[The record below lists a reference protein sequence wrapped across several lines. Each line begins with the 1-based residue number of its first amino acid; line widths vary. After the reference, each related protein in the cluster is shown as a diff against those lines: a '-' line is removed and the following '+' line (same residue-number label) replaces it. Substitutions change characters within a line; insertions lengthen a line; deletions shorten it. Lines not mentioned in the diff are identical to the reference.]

1 MSALYDFIYPRFF
14 APVPAEHGLFCQA
27 TLVTLQTNLVVG
39 YATGVLTSNPPK
51 RHLYGDLKH
60 YFSDRTW
67 DNPATA
73 KVIERNPFNPA
84 AVDSTR
90 LGIEESSPESVAIT
104 LTSNTWRTQS
114 RLTVISCSADVLV
127 CIGPGVGAHIPQAT
141 YLISLSLP
149 LPIPG

>member
-14 APVPAEHGLFCQA
+14 APVLAEHGLFCQA

-39 YATGVLTSNPPK
+39 YATGVLTNNHPK

-67 DNPATA
+67 DNPATV
-73 KVIERNPFNPA
+73 KVIEKNPFNPA
-84 AVDSTR
+84 ATESTR

-114 RLTVISCSADVLV
+114 RLTVVSCSADVLV
-127 CIGPGVGAHIPQAT
+127 CIGPGVGAQIPQAT

-149 LPIPG
+149 MPIPG